1 MNINNLKIKFFWI
14 LAVLANIKSAFSD
27 FGTDQAYAVATSFR
41 HISGD
46 RLFQEMCEPH
56 QTSSFI
62 TDLLMLLYRCFV
74 PSMEGIALYLQVCG
88 VLLYAIVVYVLYKEL
103 LHYAE
108 KEMAHYMCIFF
119 FVFRAKQSVFP
130 EFSNMQIGFS
140 VLLFVLLL
148 KFYRNQKKNNLT
160 HLGSDFSLSAGIG
173 VSDMHYCFCGSAA
186 CYIYF

>member
-1 MNINNLKIKFFWI
+1 MIITHKMSKKELDIVNKNNLKIKFFWI

-88 VLLYAIVVYVLYKEL
+88 VLLYAIV
-103 LHYAE
+103 
-108 KEMAHYMCIFF
+108 
-119 FVFRAKQSVFP
+119 
-130 EFSNMQIGFS
+130 
-140 VLLFVLLL
+140 
-148 KFYRNQKKNNLT
+148 
-160 HLGSDFSLSAGIG
+160 
-173 VSDMHYCFCGSAA
+173 
-186 CYIYF
+186 